1 MSLAVFVNVV
11 NGTSSNKEEVQAYLF
26 NHGNIEFINIS
37 QGGSV
42 PFSDKFEFSRKR
54 RSTKVSFH

>member
-26 NHGNIEFINIS
+26 NHGNIEFINMG

-54 RSTKVSFH
+54 RST